1 MKNILT
7 IGLVIILA
15 TAIGCTDGSGDMST
29 AKLATQQDSLSYA
42 YGVQLAEM
50 LKQQSKDLDANMV
63 AAAVKEALSDTAQ
76 ISLDQVQ
83 GILMADQQ
91 RAMENVMKEGQEF
104 LAENASK
111 DGVQTTASGLQYK
124 TILEGTGAS
133 PSVENVVTVH
143 YIGKLLDGTVFD
155 SSVERGEPVEFP
167 LGQVIPGWTEGVQ
180 LMKKGGKIEL
190 YIPSDLAYG
199 PNGAGGVIPPNATL
213 IFEVELIDIK

>member
-143 YIGKLLDGTVFD
+143 YTGKLLDGTVFD